1 MIYLVTG
8 MMRSGTSAMMQAL
21 EAGGLPVVKSDE
33 RRRLNERSG
42 QPGRLAN
49 PVDLYE
55 PAEGETQQ
63 VGWPRQYDGHA
74 LKIVAPLMPR
84 IAVHEYRAVLLTRA
98 AHEIQA
104 SYLRAFGRHLA
115 VDWIDSLVNE
125 LRRTLANRR
134 DIVWVE
140 HAYTQLREDPLKVFR
155 GLEEQGWPID
165 PCAAAAVIH
174 A

>member
-42 QPGRLAN
+42 TPGNFAN

-55 PAEGETQQ
+55 PAESDTQQ
-63 VGWPRQYDGHA
+63 VGWPRQHDGHA
-74 LKIVAPLMPR
+74 LKVVAPLMPR
-84 IAVHEYRAVLLTRA
+84 LAVHEYYAVLLTRA
-98 AHEIQA
+98 AQEIQA
-104 SYLRAFGRHLA
+104 SYRRAFGRQLA
-115 VDWIDSLVNE
+115 VDWIDTLVSE
-125 LRRTLANRR
+125 LRRMLANRR

-140 HAYTQLREDPLKVFR
+140 HSYTQMREDPLKVFR

-165 PCAAAAVIH
+165 PCGAAAVIH